1 MEDWDI
7 DVWSLIYP
15 SPVKFSNHCATPDQ
29 VFKTR
34 YEFY

>member
-7 DVWSLIYP
+7 DVRSLIYP
-15 SPVKFSNHCATPDQ
+15 FVAFSNHWATPDQ